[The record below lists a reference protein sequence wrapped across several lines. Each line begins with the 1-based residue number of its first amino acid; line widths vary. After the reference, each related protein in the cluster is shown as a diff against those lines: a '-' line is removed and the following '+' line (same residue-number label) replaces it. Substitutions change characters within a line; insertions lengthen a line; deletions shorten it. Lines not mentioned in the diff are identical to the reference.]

1 MSSTGIFA
9 EFIGRKV
16 NKVRWK
22 PEDLMASTMFITG
35 SWDNEDVRLIDCLE
49 DFYT

>member
-1 MSSTGIFA
+1 MTYSSTFA

-22 PEDLMASTMFITG
+22 PEDLMASTIFVTG
-35 SWDNEDVRLIDCLE
+35 SWDNEEVIT
-49 DFYT
+49 YINY